1 MNRELKVLFDDD
13 KSIVLMWEK
22 SKDSSCEYVVVGKDE
37 NFNDIRILTT
47 KDTKLTLD
55 KKDIKKY
62 ISITIE
68 YIIKYDNKEVV
79 IDRTNTIDIDNTM
92 YKYLQVKA
100 IKSYKN
106 ITLLIESQDIY
117 DKYYIYEKDNDNYN
131 LIIES
136 EDFIINSDKF
146 KKNKTYKIEAY
157 KKVEEEYKLFAIRDN
172 YKIEEFYK
180 RGKRE
185 RVDISIIIPVYNCE
199 LYVARCLDSILL
211 STFNNIEIIAVND
224 GSTDNSLK
232 ILEYYKDKYSSI
244 IRIVDKENGGPASAR
259 NEGIKYIKG
268 EYTAFFDSD
277 DFIHPYM
284 LEKCYEVAKKTNA
297 DVVTSKVIYRDF
309 GKNDRWFELNE
320 GTTDKRYTVQ
330 DYHSMMYHKYHDV
343 EHNIYLVTLWNR
355 IMKSKFIKEHPIPDL
370 AYYEDAAYT
379 RLIYSYLDTFA
390 LSLDSYYVWDRRLT
404 STTGTITTNLKDENV
419 MHDSYVRALFYFF
432 NDCNPDRIGYMLY
445 DALKDVQSNAK
456 AFIDCEGKAALNRP
470 YVKAIVEAIDRFD
483 LDANDL
489 IVGDEALY
497 SLINEIRELRK

>member
-22 SKDSSCEYVVVGKDE
+22 SKDSSCEYIVVGKDE

-180 RGKRE
+180 
-185 RVDISIIIPVYNCE
+185 
-199 LYVARCLDSILL
+199 
-211 STFNNIEIIAVND
+211 
-224 GSTDNSLK
+224 
-232 ILEYYKDKYSSI
+232 
-244 IRIVDKENGGPASAR
+244 
-259 NEGIKYIKG
+259 
-268 EYTAFFDSD
+268 
-277 DFIHPYM
+277 
-284 LEKCYEVAKKTNA
+284 
-297 DVVTSKVIYRDF
+297 
-309 GKNDRWFELNE
+309 W
-320 GTTDKRYTVQ
+320 
-330 DYHSMMYHKYHDV
+330 
-343 EHNIYLVTLWNR
+343 
-355 IMKSKFIKEHPIPDL
+355 
-370 AYYEDAAYT
+370 
-379 RLIYSYLDTFA
+379 
-390 LSLDSYYVWDRRLT
+390 
-404 STTGTITTNLKDENV
+404 
-419 MHDSYVRALFYFF
+419 
-432 NDCNPDRIGYMLY
+432 
-445 DALKDVQSNAK
+445 
-456 AFIDCEGKAALNRP
+456 
-470 YVKAIVEAIDRFD
+470 
-483 LDANDL
+483 
-489 IVGDEALY
+489 
-497 SLINEIRELRK
+497 IN